1 MFTGGQNS
9 YTEFSKEEKTR
20 RGGASLNR
28 VGNTNWLRN
37 RQVAQRAAVQALPA
51 LPVRELSHDLVPATM
66 RWFGLIPS
74 WIILAMILFATL
86 GICSTVIIR
95 SRAQLE
101 ASSLQYGRMTSEIES
116 MRRSNRSLQAEIRR
130 MTSDPGMIETA
141 ARERLGMVRP
151 NDIVVPLESVQSV
164 SNLGTLSFVR

>member
-1 MFTGGQNS
+1 
-9 YTEFSKEEKTR
+9 
-20 RGGASLNR
+20 LNR
-28 VGNTNWLRN
+28 IGNTNWLRN
-37 RQVAQRAAVQALPA
+37 RQVAQQAAVQALPA
-51 LPVRELSHDLVPATM
+51 LPVRDLSRDLVPATM

-86 GICSTVIIR
+86 GICSTVIVH

-101 ASSLQYGRMTSEIES
+101 ASSLQYSQMASEIES
-116 MRRSNRSLQAEIRR
+116 MRRSNALLQAETRR
-130 MTSDPGMIETA
+130 MTNDPGMIETA

-151 NDIVVPLESVQSV
+151 NDIVVPLESIQSV